1 MRGKEAF
8 TLGQGQVDIE
18 VAAKCYPVHTERQMG
33 DVFVERIM
41 RLVQGHVSLSQ
52 LGPVCKTF
60 CKSLQLEELRKNPNF
75 RPEMFVRETICKMIL
90 ASVGSHEE
98 KQRRARQVYV
108 LKDVLGPLVTDGFV
122 GVCCKSI

>member
-1 MRGKEAF
+1 MEE
-8 TLGQGQVDIE
+8 E
-18 VAAKCYPVHTERQMG
+18 VL
-33 DVFVERIM
+33 VEGVP
-41 RLVQGHVSLSQ
+41 LQPLQ
-52 LGPVCKTF
+52 EQ
-60 CKSLQLEELRKNPNF
+60 QLEELRKKPDF
-75 RPEMFVRETICKMIL
+75 RPERFVRETICKMIL